1 MRAKSVKC
9 EKTAIKSG
17 QKWKEEKPITVHY
30 WVQKVVYIINL
41 RWIRHPIIIKS
52 SKIKFLVPP

>member
-17 QKWKEEKPITVHY
+17 RKWKGEKPIPVYY
-30 WVQKVVYIINL
+30 WVKKVVYIINL
-41 RWIRHPIIIKS
+41 R
-52 SKIKFLVPP
+52 